1 MKKTIQI
8 LALAA
13 LPLLGVAQKAKVQNA
28 WRALNDYESTLND
41 KPDFD
46 YLKKAKENI
55 DLATANEE
63 TKNQAKTYAYKC
75 RIMYNIYQYN
85 LRAEQK
91 KLEATVTDK
100 NARIEAAYGLTP
112 LFEFEEAGNALD
124 KIKEV
129 DPKYFDN
136 IMNVMKGGN
145 MPSEDDLKLANVA
158 GQLKFE
164 SSNIAVGKYKAK
176 DFDKSAEY
184 FYKAAIMNSLMTGKK
199 DTASFYNACISAQK
213 AKNVTKM
220 IDYNKKMIDQ
230 KIASPYNY
238 QTIYD
243 AKLAQKDTAGA
254 LEYLKAG
261 RKTFPNDVYLMNR
274 ETEIFLQKGEQEKA
288 LANLQA
294 AIEKEPTN
302 PQLQLVLGN
311 VYDNLA
317 NPKGKS
323 GKDTTRPA
331 DFDNMVTKAAEH
343 YQKAID
349 LKPTNQ
355 ESYFSALY
363 NIGALYNN
371 YGGTLQTKANN
382 LSLAEAK
389 TKGKELEAKSQEF
402 YKKAIPYI
410 EQALIVK
417 SDDKSCMIALRKLYY
432 LTGNE
437 AAGKAMS
444 DKLKGGK

>member
-164 SSNIAVGKYKAK
+164 ASNIAVGKYKAK

-213 AKNVTKM
+213 AKNLT
-220 IDYNKKMIDQ
+220 KMIDQ

-243 AKLAQKDTAGA
+243 TKLAQKDTAGA

>member
-13 LPLLGVAQKAKVQNA
+13 LPLMGVAQKVKVQNA
-28 WRALNDYESTLND
+28 WRALNDYESTLKD
-41 KPDFD
+41 KPDLS
-46 YLKKAKENI
+46 YLMKAKENI
-55 DLATANEE
+55 DLALANED
-63 TKNQAKTYAYKC
+63 TKNQAKTYAYQC
-75 RIMYNIYQYN
+75 RIMYNLYQYN

-91 KLEATVTDK
+91 KMEGTIADK
-100 NARIEAAYGLTP
+100 NARIEASYGATP
-112 LFEFEEAGNALD
+112 LAEFEAAGNALD

-136 IMNVMKGGN
+136 IMEVMKGGN
-145 MPSEDDLKLANVA
+145 MPSDDDLKLANVA
-158 GQLKFE
+158 AQLKFE
-164 SSNIAVGKYKAK
+164 SSNIAVGKYKVK

-199 DTASFYNACISAQK
+199 DTSSFYNACISAQK
-213 AKNVTKM
+213 AKNLTKM
-220 IDYNKKMIDQ
+220 VDYNKKMIDQ

-238 QTIYD
+238 QTMYD
-243 AKLAQKDTAGA
+243 SKLALKDTLGA
-254 LEYLKAG
+254 LEYLKSG
-261 RKTFPNDVYLMNR
+261 RKMFPNDVYLMNR
-274 ETEIFLQKGEQEKA
+274 ETEIFLNKGEQEKA

-294 AIEKEPTN
+294 AIAKEPN
-302 PQLQLVLGN
+302 NAQLELVLGN

-323 GKDTTRPA
+323 GKDTIKPN
-331 DFDNMVTKAAEH
+331 DFDNLVTKAAEH

-349 LKPTNQ
+349 LKPSNQ
-355 ESYFSALY
+355 ESYFNALY
-363 NIGALYNN
+363 NLGALYNN
-371 YGGTLQTKANN
+371 YGGTLQAKASN

-389 TKGKELEAKSQEF
+389 LKGKDLELKSQEF
-402 YKKAIPYI
+402 YKKAIPYL
-410 EQALIVK
+410 EQALVVK

-437 AAGKAMS
+437 ASGKAMS

>member
-164 SSNIAVGKYKAK
+164 ASNIAVGKYKAK

-213 AKNVTKM
+213 AKNLTKM

-230 KIASPYNY
+230 KISSPYNY

-254 LEYLKAG
+254 NEYLKIG

>member
-1 MKKTIQI
+1 MKIFQI
-8 LALAA
+8 ILLAL
-13 LPLLGVAQKAKVQNA
+13 LPLVSLSQKNKVQSA

-100 NARIEAAYGLTP
+100 NDRIEAAYGLTP

-164 SSNIAVGKYKAK
+164 ASNIAVGKYKAK

-184 FYKAAIMNSLMTGKK
+184 FYKAAVMNSLMTGKK

-213 AKNVTKM
+213 AKNLIKM

-243 AKLAQKDTAGA
+243 TKLAQKDTAGA
-254 LEYLKAG
+254 IEYLKAG
-261 RKTFPNDVYLMNR
+261 RKTYPNDVYLMNR

-311 VYDNLA
+311 VYDNIA

-323 GKDTTRPA
+323 GKDTIRPA

-371 YGGTLQTKANN
+371 YGGTLQTKASN

-402 YKKAIPYI
+402 YKKAIPYL
-410 EQALIVK
+410 EQALTVK